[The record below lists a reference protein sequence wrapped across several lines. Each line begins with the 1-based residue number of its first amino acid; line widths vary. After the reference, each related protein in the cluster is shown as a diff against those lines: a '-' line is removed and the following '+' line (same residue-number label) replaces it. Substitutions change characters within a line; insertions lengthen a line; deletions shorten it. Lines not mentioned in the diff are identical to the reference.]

1 VICLKKGKNPNIAVG
16 IAKGYRGC
24 QYNHFGGIVLKFE
37 SSIVFNTDEGNL
49 KDKKRPGE
57 QMPSVKYTRIEITQE
72 AYMALEA
79 EAILQGKTLKKLASE
94 MILKAASKKALNF
107 VQESTVS
114 IEANLNF
121 SRDKLSKVITDIGS
135 TKMNID
141 EGVMENVQKSLVD
154 EGYQGAM
161 LYVAQ
166 HTASIQRDELFR
178 ILTTCQLNRVPS
190 TMAVDIIKSLKRM
203 QDGK

>member
-1 VICLKKGKNPNIAVG
+1 
-16 IAKGYRGC
+16 
-24 QYNHFGGIVLKFE
+24 
-37 SSIVFNTDEGNL
+37 
-49 KDKKRPGE
+49 
-57 QMPSVKYTRIEITQE
+57 MPSVKYTRIEITQE

-94 MILKAASKKALNF
+94 MILKGASKKALNF
-107 VQESTVS
+107 VQESSVS

-121 SRDKLSKVITDIGS
+121 SRDKLSRVISDIGT

-141 EGVMENVQKSLVD
+141 GGIMENVQKSLVE

-166 HTASIQRDELFR
+166 HTASVQRDELFR

-190 TMAVDIIKSLKRM
+190 AMAVDIIKSLKRM

>member
-1 VICLKKGKNPNIAVG
+1 MKADQK
-16 IAKGYRGC
+16 
-24 QYNHFGGIVLKFE
+24 
-37 SSIVFNTDEGNL
+37 T
-49 KDKKRPGE
+49 KRPGE

-94 MILKAASKKALNF
+94 MILKGASKKALNF
-107 VQESTVS
+107 VQESAVS
-114 IEANLNF
+114 IESNLNF
-121 SRDKLSKVITDIGS
+121 SRDKLSKVINDIGT
-135 TKMNID
+135 TKINID
-141 EGVMENVQKSLVD
+141 AGVMENVEKSLAD

-166 HTASIQRDELFR
+166 HMASVQRDELFR

-190 TMAVDIIKSLKRM
+190 AMAVDIIRSLKRM
-203 QDGK
+203 QGGK

>member
-1 VICLKKGKNPNIAVG
+1 MKAEQKI
-16 IAKGYRGC
+16 
-24 QYNHFGGIVLKFE
+24 
-37 SSIVFNTDEGNL
+37 
-49 KDKKRPGE
+49 KKRPGE

-94 MILKAASKKALNF
+94 MIMNGASKKALNF

-121 SRDKLSKVITDIGS
+121 SRDKLSRVINDIGT
-135 TKMNID
+135 TKMNLD
-141 EGVMENVQKSLVD
+141 EMVMENVQKSLVE

-166 HTASIQRDELFR
+166 HTASMQRDEIFR

-190 TMAVDIIKSLKRM
+190 AMAVDIIKSLKRM
-203 QDGK
+203 QDSK

>member
-1 VICLKKGKNPNIAVG
+1 MKAEQK
-16 IAKGYRGC
+16 
-24 QYNHFGGIVLKFE
+24 
-37 SSIVFNTDEGNL
+37 T
-49 KDKKRPGE
+49 KRPGE

-107 VQESTVS
+107 VQESAVS
-114 IEANLNF
+114 IEANSNF
-121 SRDKLSKVITDIGS
+121 SKDKLSKVINDIGT
-135 TKMNID
+135 TKISID
-141 EGVMENVQKSLVD
+141 EAVMENVQKSLVD

-166 HTASIQRDELFR
+166 HTASMQRDELFR
-178 ILTTCQLNRVPS
+178 ILTTCQLNKVPS
-190 TMAVDIIKSLKRM
+190 AMAVDIVKSLRRM

>member
-1 VICLKKGKNPNIAVG
+1 
-16 IAKGYRGC
+16 
-24 QYNHFGGIVLKFE
+24 
-37 SSIVFNTDEGNL
+37 
-49 KDKKRPGE
+49 
-57 QMPSVKYTRIEITQE
+57 MPSTKYTRIEITQE

-94 MILKAASKKALNF
+94 MILNGASKKALNF
-107 VQESTVS
+107 VQESTFS

-121 SRDKLSKVITDIGS
+121 SRDKLSKVINDIGS

-141 EGVMENVQKSLVD
+141 ESIIENVQQSLVD

-166 HTASIQRDELFR
+166 HTASMQRDELFR

-190 TMAVDIIKSLKRM
+190 AMAVDIIKSLRRM
-203 QDGK
+203 QGGK

>member
-1 VICLKKGKNPNIAVG
+1 MKAEQKI
-16 IAKGYRGC
+16 
-24 QYNHFGGIVLKFE
+24 
-37 SSIVFNTDEGNL
+37 
-49 KDKKRPGE
+49 KKRPGE

-94 MILKAASKKALNF
+94 MILNGASKKALNF

-121 SRDKLSKVITDIGS
+121 SRDKLSRVINDIGT
-135 TKMNID
+135 TKMNLD
-141 EGVMENVQKSLVD
+141 EIVMENVQKSLVE

-166 HTASIQRDELFR
+166 HTASMQRDELFR

-190 TMAVDIIKSLKRM
+190 AMAVDIIKSLKRM
-203 QDGK
+203 QD